1 MRPGEL
7 QLPESMKKI
16 LNLPESFPDKIP
28 ITESIVEDFNDFVSN
43 RKDCRKYSPCND
55 TLFLTVFLET

>member
-1 MRPGEL
+1 
-7 QLPESMKKI
+7 MKKI
-16 LNLPESFPDKIP
+16 LNLPESFPDKMP
-28 ITESIVEDFNDFVSN
+28 ITESIVEDFNNYVSN